1 MQSELNRTENPN
13 LPSPAAES
21 QGEVTLTGPAHDYEE
36 SSASRKKKKMSLKV
50 NLELHKELAKDLV
63 HMRTFYTR
71 EYNHKRLG
79 MKLSETT
86 MDKSM
91 ERIQGTAKL
100 LVGATYMPRTC
111 TRMYTR
117 ALRDNCHCNI
127 TECRPPPSVACPH
140 LMLHILSV
148 FLGYI
153 EGRGKTPLLTDL
165 ANCELLEQFFTHKKV
180 FITVTV
186 VQMFLYRYLYANLL
200 CYVDTVFSDQITPF
214 IYILHC
220 RKAEPNQAPS
230 LPMAKVYFTE

>member
-13 LPSPAAES
+13 LSSPAAES

-36 SSASRKKKKMSLKV
+36 SSASGIKKKKKMSLKV
-50 NLELHKELAKDLV
+50 NLEMHEELAKDLV
-63 HMRTFYTR
+63 RMRTFYTQ

-86 MDKSM
+86 IDKSM

-100 LVGATYMPRTC
+100 LVGATQLHATH

-117 ALRDNCHCNI
+117 PFRDNCHCNI
-127 TECRPPPSVACPH
+127 TECRPPPFACPH

-165 ANCELLEQFFTHKKV
+165 ANCELLDQFFTHRKV
-180 FITVTV
+180 FLTNCSPNV
-186 VQMFLYRYLYANLL
+186 
-200 CYVDTVFSDQITPF
+200 C
-214 IYILHC
+214 IYC
-220 RKAEPNQAPS
+220 A
-230 LPMAKVYFTE
+230 M